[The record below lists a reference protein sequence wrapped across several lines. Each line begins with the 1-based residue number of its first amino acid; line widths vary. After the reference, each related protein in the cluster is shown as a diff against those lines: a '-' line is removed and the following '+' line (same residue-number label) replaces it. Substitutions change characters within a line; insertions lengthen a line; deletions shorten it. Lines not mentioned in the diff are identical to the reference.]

1 MEDQDDE
8 AWSIKEMVGRDL
20 AERGSEVH
28 RVYRMIRAVGG
39 HQICS
44 L

>member
-1 MEDQDDE
+1 MKGQDDE
-8 AWSIKEMVGRDL
+8 TWSVKGMVGRDL

-28 RVYRMIRAVGG
+28 RMIRAVGG